1 MRLLPAT
8 LITLWALTVGAGT
21 LFLWDYENSPEL
33 KTRPAP
39 ASFPAGSGVARDVR
53 RPTLLMFAHPHCPC
67 TRASVAEL
75 SRLMVTAR
83 ERVDAHVLFIKPAG
97 ASPEWVETDL
107 WESAA
112 AIPGVRVTADEGG
125 REAARFG
132 AGASGLTLLYGAS
145 GRLLFSGGV
154 TAARGH
160 EGDNAGRDA
169 LASLLAADTDGTDV
183 ELETPVFG
191 CRLFDPEC
199 QGKETVHAE
208 HGH

>member
-21 LFLWDYENSPEL
+21 FFLWDYENSPEI

-39 ASFPAGSGVARDVR
+39 VNFPAESGIPKDGQ

-75 SRLMVTAR
+75 SRLLVSGR
-83 ERVDAHVLFIKPAG
+83 DRVNAHVLFIKPTGAG
-97 ASPEWVETDL
+97 PEWVETDL
-107 WESAA
+107 WEAAA

-132 AGASGLTLLYGAS
+132 AGTSGLTLLYGAS

-154 TAARGH
+154 TSARGH

-169 LASLLAADTDGTDV
+169 LASLLAGDAHVGA
-183 ELETPVFG
+183 ETPVFG
-191 CRLFDPEC
+191 CQLFDPEC
-199 QGKETVHAE
+199 EGKETVHAE